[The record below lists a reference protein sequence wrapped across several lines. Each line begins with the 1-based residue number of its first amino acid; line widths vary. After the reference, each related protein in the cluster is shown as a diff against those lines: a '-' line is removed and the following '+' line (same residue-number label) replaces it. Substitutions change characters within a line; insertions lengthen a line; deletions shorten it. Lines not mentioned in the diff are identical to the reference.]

1 MSRTSEDRYAYG
13 RRAGLTCLLAALA
26 LPLLLGVPP
35 AVADRGADGNFEKRT
50 SSHFVLYQDV
60 DIDESHGLRGS
71 RRFEQDVLETLED
84 AYDGLD
90 RFLGLRPRR
99 MISVTIYDPA
109 VFDAQFTG
117 LFRFPSAGFYGDSI
131 HVRGTTRVTE
141 RLVRVLHH
149 EVVHAA
155 FDATAPSLGLP
166 AWLNEGVAEWFEAR
180 SVGKRLLSAG
190 EYQYLAG
197 AAQQGSLLSLSD
209 MSAPSFGRF
218 GPQAAQLAYLQSY
231 AFIVFLVRNHGERS
245 LREFC
250 DTFLRVRNLERSA
263 RRTYRVG
270 LSRLEERFAGELRGS

>member
-13 RRAGLTCLLAALA
+13 RRAGLTCLLATLA

-141 RLVRVLHH
+141 GLVRVLHH

-155 FDATAPSLGLP
+155 FDATAPSGEGN
-166 AWLNEGVAEWFEAR
+166 LNMDFEKTTDAGVVIELDEIGAGGQ
-180 SVGKRLLSAG
+180 SVNR
-190 EYQYLAG
+190 AG
-197 AAQQGSLLSLSD
+197 ALYVTEAVQFNGTFRNTFAARTEFWLLQTITD
-209 MSAPSFGRF
+209 DFEVEGPGGEVFGGDGRC
-218 GPQAAQLAYLQSY
+218 GTGQENG
-231 AFIVFLVRNHGERS
+231 I
-245 LREFC
+245 
-250 DTFLRVRNLERSA
+250 
-263 RRTYRVG
+263 
-270 LSRLEERFAGELRGS
+270 